1 MYTAYTVYIR
11 LKFVQLALTNIF
23 ILHFTENKKM
33 MMKLKELQKAQK
45 QRSKA
50 DDPIPDSILHP
61 NYSKPNESGAR
72 SLLCSPPQLSLMSD
86 ITNES
91 INITDAGQSKNT
103 KNKPKKVYFMEA
115 RLNDL
120 HSLNK
125 VAS

>member
-1 MYTAYTVYIR
+1 
-11 LKFVQLALTNIF
+11 
-23 ILHFTENKKM
+23 
-33 MMKLKELQKAQK
+33 MKLKELQKAQK

-91 INITDAGQSKNT
+91 INSKDAGELKNT
-103 KNKPKKVYFMEA
+103 KNKLKKVYLIVERFHNL
-115 RLNDL
+115 R
-120 HSLNK
+120 
-125 VAS
+125 